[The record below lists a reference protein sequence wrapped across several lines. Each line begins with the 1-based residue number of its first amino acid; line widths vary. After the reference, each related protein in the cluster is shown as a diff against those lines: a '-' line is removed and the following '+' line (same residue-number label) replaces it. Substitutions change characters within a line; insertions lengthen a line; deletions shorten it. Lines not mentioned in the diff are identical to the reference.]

1 MKKSKILERFLYF
14 TRVLRF
20 LKPNQVSDDY
30 TLVFFQREP
39 PVSDDSVACISG
51 CKLRDGIMDLIRAS
65 FSEDEDMDGEVSPS
79 CFEDTMV
86 KSYLHVLKLYG
97 CKACSRNMG

>member
-30 TLVFFQREP
+30 MLVFFQREP

-51 CKLRDGIMDLIRAS
+51 SYGRGSELRSWTKFRAKGSIIVVADETGDLL
-65 FSEDEDMDGEVSPS
+65 
-79 CFEDTMV
+79 
-86 KSYLHVLKLYG
+86 YLG
-97 CKACSRNMG
+97 RG